1 MHSSFHNVTRL
12 GKKSRS
18 QKEHIKEHII
28 EAPCS
33 KLQGIFHHQGSFVIL
48 IAY

>member
-18 QKEHIKEHII
+18 QKEHII
-28 EAPCS
+28 EYPRS
-33 KLQGIFHHQGSFVIL
+33 KLQGIFDHQDSFVIL
-48 IAY
+48 IVY